1 MNRIRLVACL
11 ALIPVI
17 GCSGDDKN
25 EAPSGVQQDAAHE
38 ATPEVDATSTADVA
52 SEPADLDA
60 CVRDK
65 VWTTSSTGFTLHEDA
80 GSPSAPNGDAGCSEG
95 GVTFVFSL
103 TAKTLTERKCKG
115 AAVVEST
122 LALNAI
128 PPDLLALLNPLQT
141 SCTPG
146 CGTGLPDIHF
156 VVQDGA
162 DKRAFDSSAY
172 SLCPESGATH
182 PIIRFADLRSIR
194 LKVEGLL
201 AVCDSDSGTT
211 SSEAGSCTE
220 AQGDSGGGD

>member
-1 MNRIRLVACL
+1 M
-11 ALIPVI
+11 I

-25 EAPSGVQQDAAHE
+25 DAPAGVQQDAAPE
-38 ATPEVDATSTADVA
+38 AAPEVDSASTADVVGV
-52 SEPADLDA
+52 PVDLDA
-60 CVRDK
+60 CMRDK

-80 GSPSAPNGDAGCSEG
+80 GSPSAPSGDAGCSEG
-95 GVTFVFSL
+95 GTTLVFSL

-122 LALNAI
+122 LTLTAI

-162 DKRAFDSSAY
+162 EKRSFDSSAY
-172 SLCPESGATH
+172 SLCPDSGSTH
-182 PIIRFADLRSIR
+182 PIIRFADLRSLR
-194 LKVEGLL
+194 LKVESLL
-201 AVCDSDSGTT
+201 AVCDSDGGAS

-220 AQGDSGGGD
+220 AQGDSGAD